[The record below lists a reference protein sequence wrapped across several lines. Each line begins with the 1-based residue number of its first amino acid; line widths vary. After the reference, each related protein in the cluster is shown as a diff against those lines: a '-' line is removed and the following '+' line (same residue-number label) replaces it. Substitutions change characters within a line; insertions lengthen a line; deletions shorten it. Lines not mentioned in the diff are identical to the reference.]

1 VTNPDIIISDALP
14 PNTSMRIG
22 VAALDADGVT
32 IIVRVAGQKIPC
44 GFLDA
49 PAAYTIGQPVA
60 MLRCGATWLALGQV
74 QAQP

>member
-1 VTNPDIIISDALP
+1 
-14 PNTSMRIG
+14 
-22 VAALDADGVT
+22 VT